1 LEFWEVA
8 LTTLLAVDDSNTMR
22 KVLEITFAGETD
34 LEVVVAANASEALDR
49 LNQHRPSAAII
60 DAALS
65 GSDGYSLCEQI
76 KRQAP
81 GTRVLLLSSKQHPY
95 DPSRGTSCGAEDHA
109 DKPFDTQSLIDR
121 VRTLLATAPTAA
133 AYQPAPTPMVQDF
146 VGGTAEPRFHEPP
159 PFAAPQ
165 PQFQQPQYAEPQY
178 AEPQFQEPQ
187 RPHYAAPAFPEVQA
201 PAYQEAQVGGTAEQP
216 AAHTAAT
223 VRPRD
228 SEAPTESPPPSNTS
242 TSVTV
247 KGGALTSSAVPQVAA
262 ALNGHGALSARLEGL
277 GLTQEQVGAVLALSR
292 EVIEQA
298 VWEVVPAL
306 AETLIR
312 EEIARL
318 TR

>member
-1 LEFWEVA
+1 M
-8 LTTLLAVDDSNTMR
+8 TTLLAVDDSNTMR

-49 LNQHRPSAAII
+49 LNQHRPTAAII

-133 AYQPAPTPMVQDF
+133 AYQPAPAPVVQDF

-159 PFAAPQ
+159 PFAPPQPQYQEPQFQQ
-165 PQFQQPQYAEPQY
+165 PQFQQPQYA
-178 AEPQFQEPQ
+178 
-187 RPHYAAPAFPEVQA
+187 APAFAETAA
-201 PAYQEAQVGGTAEQP
+201 PAYQEPPFDPAPQFDGGAAFDGRAAEQP
-216 AAHTAAT
+216 HTAAT

-242 TSVTV
+242 TSVNI
-247 KGGALTSSAVPQVAA
+247 KGGALTSSAVPSVAA
-262 ALNGHGALSARLEGL
+262 ALNGHGAMGARLEAL
-277 GLTQEQVGAVLALSR
+277 GLTQEQVSAVLALSR

-298 VWEVVPAL
+298 VWEVVPTL